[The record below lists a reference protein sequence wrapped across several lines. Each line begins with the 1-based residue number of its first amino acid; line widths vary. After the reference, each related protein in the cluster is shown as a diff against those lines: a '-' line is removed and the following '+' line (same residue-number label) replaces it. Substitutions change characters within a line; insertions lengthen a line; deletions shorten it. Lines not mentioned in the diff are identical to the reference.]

1 MKRVE
6 GRAQVSSFKV
16 IMEFLTKIRDFIN
29 NENQNVLVDQ
39 NINRNRNQFTEND
52 QRDNLNEDVVIG
64 GDAEA
69 EDMDGIEGM
78 TEEEKK
84 VEPVQEEI
92 KATESA
98 VAAPKLDQEYKQT
111 QEDINELKR

>member
-1 MKRVE
+1 
-6 GRAQVSSFKV
+6 
-16 IMEFLTKIRDFIN
+16 MEFLTKIRDFIN

-52 QRDNLNEDVVIG
+52 QGDNLNEDVVIG
-64 GDAEA
+64 GDAEDM
-69 EDMDGIEGM
+69 EDNVEGM

-98 VAAPKLDQEYKQT
+98 VAAPKLDQDYKQT

>member
-1 MKRVE
+1 
-6 GRAQVSSFKV
+6 
-16 IMEFLTKIRDFIN
+16 MEFLTKIRDFIN

-52 QRDNLNEDVVIG
+52 QGDNLNEDVVIG
-64 GDAEA
+64 GDADE
-69 EDMDGIEGM
+69 MDGSVIEG
-78 TEEEKK
+78 TEEEEKK
-84 VEPVQEEI
+84 QEPVRGEI